1 VIAPELGAAEADRSF
16 EDALERV
23 VVANENPG
31 PHSPATRVEAG
42 RFLRSARR
50 TWAHVGR
57 VGDTHV
63 EVAARPLRT
72 IIDLLIL
79 TRNDPRKGVG
89 DAVFDLPVENLGV
102 EGASGV
108 DVIRREVDE
117 DERVWICHGAPL
129 NRCELPN

>member
-1 VIAPELGAAEADRSF
+1 M
-16 EDALERV
+16 
-23 VVANENPG
+23 
-31 PHSPATRVEAG
+31 
-42 RFLRSARR
+42 
-50 TWAHVGR
+50 
-57 VGDTHV
+57 

-72 IIDLLIL
+72 IIDFLIL
-79 TRNDPRKGVG
+79 TRNDSREGVG
-89 DAVFDLPVENLGV
+89 DAVFDFPVENLGI